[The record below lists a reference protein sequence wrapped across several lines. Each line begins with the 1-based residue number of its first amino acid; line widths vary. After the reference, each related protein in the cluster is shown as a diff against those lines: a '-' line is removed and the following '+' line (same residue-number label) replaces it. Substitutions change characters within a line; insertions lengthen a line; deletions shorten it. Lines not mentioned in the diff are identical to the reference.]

1 MVAMK
6 AIHRKLLRNLSTM
19 KAQAFAIAM
28 VIGCGVAMSVMS
40 LSTLQ
45 SLHETRNTYYD
56 RFGFADVFAA
66 FKRGPLSIVDRVES
80 IPGVAQVD
88 ARIVHN
94 VNLIVEGLRE
104 PAVGRLISLP
114 DYEQPRLNRVYLR
127 RGRMPVPG
135 RSEVVVGESFAN
147 AHGFQPGD
155 TVQAIMNGRLR
166 SLRMVGIVLS
176 PEYIMEMNPGDILPD
191 FERFGVFWMPRT
203 EMEAA
208 FDMDGACNDLSLQLM
223 RGASHADVI
232 RQLDNVL
239 DQWGGVG
246 SFDRDDQISHRFIS
260 DEMKQL
266 EAMGIVA
273 PAMFMMV
280 AGFLLN
286 IVMTRVIAMQREQI
300 AALKAFGYSNG
311 EVAKHY
317 LGFVMVIVT
326 VGVAGGA
333 AFGIWMGHGLTKLY
347 AQFYHFPVF
356 AFRFDWFTTVLSALL
371 CTAAGA
377 LGTFTALRSVM
388 RLAPAEAMRPKSPGE
403 YRATLLDH
411 PRLRAWMPQTWRMVF
426 REIRRRPVKCLMSVG
441 GIAMAASIVVVGNF
455 ASDAMDFLVDFQFRQ
470 SQRQDLWVNLIEPT
484 SESVIS
490 DFRHMIGVSRVES
503 FRSLPVRIRSGSRSH
518 RTAIMGLESERELY
532 RILDQSGHEPQLA
545 EDGLVISTM
554 LAKMLQLKPG
564 DTVTVDVLE
573 GQRPTLQLR
582 ISGTVDDLSGSNAYS
597 PRAFVNRIAQEGPLV
612 SGVWLTVD
620 SRRIDDLY
628 SQLKSTP
635 SVVGV
640 SATAVSIESFMDTVG
655 ESQLQMQSFVI
666 GFAIVIAAGVVYN
679 TARVTLSERDREL
692 ATMRVL
698 GFTVAEISMILLGE
712 LAVLTLAAIPLG
724 MLLGY
729 GLSWVMSL
737 SLETDLF
744 RIPLIV
750 YPSTFGWAAI
760 VVTVSSFVSGLL
772 VRQRLNHLDL
782 FAVLKG
788 KE

>member
-1 MVAMK
+1 MK
-6 AIHRKLLRNLSTM
+6 AIHRKLLRNLGTM
-19 KAQAFAIAM
+19 KAQAFAIAL

-45 SLHETRNTYYD
+45 SLYETRSTYYD
-56 RFGFADVFAA
+56 RFRFADVFAA
-66 FKRGPLSIVDRVES
+66 FKRGPLSVVDRVEA

-94 VNLIVEGLRE
+94 VNLIVDGLRE
-104 PAVGRLISLP
+104 PAVGRLISIP

-147 AHGFQPGD
+147 AHEFQPGD

-166 SLRMVGIVLS
+166 TLRMVGIVLS

-203 EMEAA
+203 EIEAA
-208 FDMDGACNDLSLQLM
+208 FDMDGACNDLSLKLM
-223 RGASHADVI
+223 RGASRADVM

-246 SFDRDDQISHRFIS
+246 SYDRDNQISHRFIS
-260 DEMKQL
+260 DEMRQL

-273 PAMFMMV
+273 PTMFMMV

-317 LGFVMVIVT
+317 LGFVMLIVT

-356 AFRFDWFTTVLSALL
+356 AFQFDWFTTLLTALL

-377 LGTFTALRSVM
+377 LGTFTALRAVM
-388 RLAPAEAMRPKSPGE
+388 KLAPAEAMRPKSPGE

-411 PRLRAWMPQTWRMVF
+411 PRLRAWMPQTWRMVL
-426 REIRRRPVKCLMSVG
+426 REIRRRPIKCLMSVS

-470 SQRQDLWVNLIEPT
+470 SQRQDLWVNLNEPT
-484 SESVIS
+484 SESVIH
-490 DFRHMIGVSRVES
+490 DFQHMTGVRRVES
-503 FRSLPVRIRSGSRSH
+503 FRSLPVRIHSGARSH
-518 RTAIMGLESERELY
+518 RTAIMGLESKRELY
-532 RILDQSGHEPQLA
+532 RILDQNGHAPELA

-554 LAKMLQLKPG
+554 LAKMLQLKAG
-564 DTVTVDVLE
+564 DTATVDVME
-573 GQRPTLQLR
+573 GRRPTLQIR
-582 ISGTVDDLSGSNAYS
+582 ISGTVDDLSGSNAYA
-597 PRAFVNRIAQEGPLV
+597 PRAFVNRLVQEGPQV
-612 SGVWLTVD
+612 SGAWLTVD
-620 SRRIDDLY
+620 DDRIDELY
-628 SQLKSTP
+628 SELKSTP
-635 SVVGV
+635 YVVGV
-640 SATAVSIESFMDTVG
+640 SATAVSIESFMNTVG
-655 ESQLQMQSFVI
+655 ESQLQMQSFIV
-666 GFAIVIAAGVVYN
+666 GFAVVIAAGVVYN

-698 GFTVAEISMILLGE
+698 GFTVAEISMVLLGE
-712 LAVLTLAAIPLG
+712 LAVLTLVAIPFG
-724 MLLGY
+724 MLIGY
-729 GLSWVMSL
+729 GLSWMMSL

-760 VVTVSSFVSGLL
+760 VVIVSAVVSGFL